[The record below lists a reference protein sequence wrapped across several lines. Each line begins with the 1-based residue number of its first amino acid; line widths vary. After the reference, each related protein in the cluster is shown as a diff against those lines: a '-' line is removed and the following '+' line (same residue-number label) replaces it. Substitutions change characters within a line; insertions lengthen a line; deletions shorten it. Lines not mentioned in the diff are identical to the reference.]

1 MKKRFFIICTLLL
14 LTFNLSGCFGPGM
27 NDYTYTL
34 VKDYQLSHSSSN
46 DIVIFK
52 SGDVGT
58 ETVGIETVVHAK
70 VTKVAWDDNFIL
82 AEQIPLI
89 EETME
94 LDKTKLNYWII
105 DVNTEELYGPLTK
118 EELELKRS
126 ELQIDS
132 SLELKDPEKFKC
144 LRDEQEN
151 K

>member
-1 MKKRFFIICTLLL
+1 MKKRFFIICTLLF

-34 VKDYQLSHSSSN
+34 VKDYRLSHSSSN

-52 SGDVGT
+52 NDDNMGIK
-58 ETVGIETVVHAK
+58 TVIHAK

-105 DVNTEELYGPLTK
+105 DVNTEEIYGPLTK

-132 SLELKDPEKFKC
+132 SLELKEPEKFKY

-151 K
+151 E

>member
-1 MKKRFFIICTLLL
+1 MYGFYIFL
-14 LTFNLSGCFGPGM
+14 
-27 NDYTYTL
+27 
-34 VKDYQLSHSSSN
+34 
-46 DIVIFK
+46 VIFNILHCRK
-52 SGDVGT
+52 AILGIK
-58 ETVGIETVVHAK
+58 TVIHAK

-82 AEQIPLI
+82 TEQIPLI

-105 DVNTEELYGPLTK
+105 DVNTEEIYGPLTK

-132 SLELKDPEKFKC
+132 SLELKDPEKFKY
-144 LRDEQEN
+144 LRDKQEN

>member
-1 MKKRFFIICTLLL
+1 MKKRFYIICTLLL
-14 LTFNLSGCFGPGM
+14 LTFILSGCFGPGM

-52 SGDVGT
+52 NDDN
-58 ETVGIETVVHAK
+58 VGIETVVHAK

-82 AEQIPLI
+82 AEQISLI
-89 EETME
+89 EKTME
-94 LDKTKLNYWII
+94 LDKTRINYWII
-105 DVNTEELYGPLTK
+105 DVDTEELYGPLTK

-132 SLELKDPEKFKC
+132 SLELKEPEKFKY